1 MNKVTKGT
9 LAAAA
14 AGTLLLGGVGTY
26 ATWKDQETVDAGDV
40 STGVLDLELENAAWA
55 QDGTAIS
62 IADFDMVPGDALTYT
77 VDAIVTAEG
86 DNLEGT
92 FSVTDGLTA
101 IADSQDVS
109 QYVTVTLGEP
119 DYAAITGTNV
129 DNKLAVDGTTGV
141 VSFDEAD
148 TYKIPLTVTVS
159 LNADLQKAQDL
170 VVDLGTVGV
179 VLTQS

>member
-40 STGVLDLELENAAWA
+40 STGVLDLKLENAAWA

-86 DNLEGT
+86 DNLKGT
-92 FSVTDGLTA
+92 ISVTDQLTA
-101 IADSQDVS
+101 IAGSEDVA
-109 QYVTVTLGEP
+109 QYITVTLVEP
-119 DYAAITGTNV
+119 AYGTITGTNP
-129 DNKLAVDGTTGV
+129 DNTLTVGGDGV
-141 VSFDEAD
+141 ISFSEAD
-148 TYKIPLTVTVS
+148 TYEIPLEVTVS
-159 LNADLQKAQDL
+159 LTADAQNAQDL